1 MASSTT
7 ITLKEF
13 NLQEALNG
21 ASIGFST
28 TGAVG
33 GKVGNYVL
41 NFRQYTQSKATWK
54 YVGEAGK
61 TTYYFDENGAC
72 SDGDTTHQLFLIDA
86 TLASTTGTDASR
98 GDGGSAETISISTLQ
113 PREQFACYA
122 LQGIMYHIDNPLL
135 LDDGQIT
142 QISAMAFQIAKGM
155 LAAAAD
161 ARAAT
166 STEPPSGGIEIDDND
181 VSSTTDKILYNLN
194 DNISKLNQ
202 YIANIQDAII
212 TINTTGIEVKEMPDI
227 ILSDIPDIT
236 VSSIPNVN
244 VTKISE
250 PVNITGTVK
259 VDNVSDSGGGTT
271 E

>member
-33 GKVGNYVL
+33 GTVGNYVL

-54 YVGEAGK
+54 YVGESGK

-72 SDGDTTHQLFLIDA
+72 SDGDTAHQLFLVDA

-142 QISAMAFQIAKGM
+142 QISTMAFQIAKGM

-166 STEPPSGGIEIDDND
+166 STEPPSGEIDVDKND
-181 VSSTTDKILYNLN
+181 VSSTTDKLLFNLN
-194 DNISKLNQ
+194 ETLNSQNQ
-202 YIANIQDAII
+202 YISNMNDAIA
-212 TINTTGIEVKEMPDI
+212 TIASTGLD
-227 ILSDIPDIT
+227 
-236 VSSIPNVN
+236 
-244 VTKISE
+244 VT
-250 PVNITGTVK
+250 ITGTPNVRVNNTVSVTGTVS
-259 VDNVSDSGGGTT
+259 VDNFPDSGGGQ
-271 E
+271 

>member
-33 GKVGNYVL
+33 GTVSNYVL

-54 YVGEAGK
+54 YVGEVGK

-72 SDGDTTHQLFLIDA
+72 SDSDTTHQLYLVDA
-86 TLASTTGTDASR
+86 TIASTTGTEASR
-98 GDGGSAETISISTLQ
+98 GDGSSAETISISALQ

-122 LQGIMYHIDNPLL
+122 LQGRMYHIDNPLL
-135 LDDGQIT
+135 FDDGQIT

-166 STEPPSGGIEIDDND
+166 STEPPSEEIEIDKND

-194 DNISKLNQ
+194 ENISKLIQ
-202 YIANIQDAII
+202 YMSNIQDAIV
-212 TINTTGIEVKEMPDI
+212 TINNTGIEVKEMPDI
-227 ILSDIPDIT
+227 TLSGTPD
-236 VSSIPNVN
+236 VY
-244 VTKISE
+244 VTNMISE
-250 PVNITGTVK
+250 PVSVTGTVS
-259 VDNVSDSGGGTT
+259 VDNFPNSGGTT